1 MSDPGGQISPDR
13 VYVVIVTMGAPA
25 CERQIRDVRRNPG
38 VFPVLVLNG
47 CPPDRVEVFR
57 RIVGEGQGECVVL
70 PENRGGS
77 GGFRAGMQYVLDTGA
92 PDSQLVWL
100 LDDDAEIDSDTLPEL
115 IKGAKLMESR
125 GEKWGAVGSMIV
137 SAEHRNR
144 IVETGADLD
153 WRKGEF
159 LAFNRGSDIRSVHE
173 ELIPAPYCAAASL
186 LTRVEILR
194 RVGLFADIFLHFDDV
209 EWCFRMA
216 KDGYRVACAPK
227 SMIHHPTNLTKPATW
242 VRYYDAANFI
252 WIVRLYRPELL
263 RSAVRLQRLK
273 WLYFRLHGLKRTA
286 DLYRLGI
293 RDGLRGEKRL
303 LRSELAFDDYVT
315 PGQWRR
321 KRLFA
326 SAVRAGLVRFRRRF
340 GDADTRFLYLGHR
353 WPKRIPRGLYLMLY
367 AWSHPGTEII
377 VDDEFR
383 SQKQVPVFFR
393 RVVFYNTLLDKQV
406 DRG

>member
-1 MSDPGGQISPDR
+1 MSDPGQIPPDR
-13 VYVVIVTMGAPA
+13 VFVVIVTMGDEA

-57 RIVGEGQGECVVL
+57 RLIGEGEGACVVL

-115 IKGAKLMESR
+115 ISGAKQMESR

-137 SAEHRNR
+137 SAEFRNR

-159 LAFNRGSDIRSVHE
+159 LAFNRGNDISSIHE

-186 LTRVEILR
+186 LTRVEVLR
-194 RVGLFADIFLHFDDV
+194 KVGLFADVFLHFDDV

-216 KDGYRVACAPK
+216 ENGYRVACAPK

-242 VRYYDAANFI
+242 VRYYDAANYI

-263 RSAVRLQRLK
+263 RSAVWLQRLK
-273 WLYFRLHGLKRTA
+273 GLYFRLHGLKRTA
-286 DLYRLGI
+286 NLYSLGV

-303 LRSELAFDDYVT
+303 LRRELEFDDYVA
-315 PGQWRR
+315 PGPWRK
-321 KRLFA
+321 KRIFA
-326 SAVRAGLVRFRRRF
+326 SAVKSDLARFRHRF
-340 GDADTRFLYLGHR
+340 GADDTRFLYLG
-353 WPKRIPRGLYLMLY
+353 WPLRIPRGLWLMLY
-367 AWSHPGTEII
+367 AWTHPGTEII
-377 VDDEFR
+377 VGDGFR

-406 DRG
+406 DLR

>member
-1 MSDPGGQISPDR
+1 MSEPGQIPPGR
-13 VYVVIVTMGAPA
+13 VYVVIVTMGDAA

-47 CPPDRVEVFR
+47 CAPDRAEVFR
-57 RIVGEGQGECVVL
+57 RLIGEGEGACVVL

-77 GGFRAGMQYVLDTGA
+77 GGFRAGMQYVLETGA

-115 IKGAKLMESR
+115 IAGAKRMEAR
-125 GEKWGAVGSMIV
+125 GERWGAVGSMIV
-137 SAEHRNR
+137 SAEHRAR

-153 WRKGEF
+153 WKKGEF
-159 LAFNRGSDIRSVHE
+159 IAYNRGNDVRSVRE
-173 ELIPAPYCAAASL
+173 DLIPCRYCAAASL

-194 RVGLFADIFLHFDDV
+194 RVGLFADVFLHFDDV

-216 KDGYRVACAPK
+216 KQGYGIACAPR

-252 WIVRLYRPELL
+252 WIVRMHRPDLL

-273 WLYFRLHGLKRTA
+273 GFYFRLHGLKRTA
-286 DLYRLGI
+286 NLYRLGV

-303 LRSELAFDDYVT
+303 MRSELEFDGYVK
-315 PGQWRR
+315 PGPWRP
-321 KRLFA
+321 KRLF
-326 SAVRAGLVRFRRRF
+326 SSTSRTDIVRFRRRF
-340 GDADTRFLYLGHR
+340 GARDTAFLYLG
-353 WPKRIPRGLYLMLY
+353 PGLAKRLLRGVWLELY
-367 AWSHPGTEII
+367 AWTHPGTEII

-383 SQKQVPVFFR
+383 FHKQVPVLFR
-393 RVVFYNTLLDKQV
+393 RVVFYNVLLDMQV